1 MSYTKDIYCRRWH
14 KFGVH
19 DTSPCVVR
27 GLFCSVYV
35 FSIFPS
41 LAMSNIHVPYQQTNG
56 AAAVGGKQCTLRLAW
71 GSHHEPETVANYSS
85 SWSRGFFFFGFEIS
99 VLFPTRPHVFRF
111 LTVNLEAAIEGGTV
125 VPRLVP
131 GCESAIAAS
140 IGDSTAVMNGTGYML
155 PLAFTSFSNGM
166 SFANLGVK
174 P

>member
-1 MSYTKDIYCRRWH
+1 
-14 KFGVH
+14 
-19 DTSPCVVR
+19 
-27 GLFCSVYV
+27 
-35 FSIFPS
+35 
-41 LAMSNIHVPYQQTNG
+41 MSNIHVPSQQTNG

-85 SWSRGFFFFGFEIS
+85 SWSRGFFFFGFEI
-99 VLFPTRPHVFRF
+99 RPHDFRF
-111 LTVNLEAAIEGGTV
+111 LTVNLEATIEGGTV
-125 VPRLVP
+125 LPRDVP